1 MNSIYLII
9 IFYTLISL
17 LIWSYLKPWIE
28 FRKIGVSLTFKELM
42 NPIIKKDIRLHKD
55 TKRLLKTMS
64 IAYDNELNIKLQDLI
79 DIDLAGGD
87 FELLVNAKLLIANH
101 GLLIDKHDLKTLV
114 LANIDFSRIVQDK
127 EAGQKITAIDELK
140 RE

>member
-1 MNSIYLII
+1 
-9 IFYTLISL
+9 
-17 LIWSYLKPWIE
+17 
-28 FRKIGVSLTFKELM
+28 
-42 NPIIKKDIRLHKD
+42 
-55 TKRLLKTMS
+55 MS